1 MKRLHVVF
9 NVALLDPYT
18 KREGFQ
24 PPAAVDV
31 ADEQQWEFG
40 KIIDTRKRK
49 SIQQWLVCWVGRSA
63 DHDSWQTK
71 EDLQRAQQA
80 LDDFQMS

>member
-1 MKRLHVVF
+1 MKRLHAVF
-9 NVALLDPYT
+9 DVALLNLYT

-40 KIIDTRKRK
+40 KIIDTRKSK
-49 SIQQWLVCWVGRSA
+49 GIQQWLVCWVGWSV

-71 EDLQRAQQA
+71 EDLQEAQRA